1 MLACEAPGPC
11 QEALVGLGRGVH
23 EGCAPWL
30 QSGFTE
36 KGGVLV
42 SAPYLASL
50 LAVPWPGADP
60 AAPGK
65 RSDRSPQTCR
75 GTEKIVLGASLAG
88 LLEAS

>member
-1 MLACEAPGPC
+1 MLACEVPGPC

-23 EGCAPWL
+23 EACAPWP

-36 KGGVLV
+36 EGGVL
-42 SAPYLASL
+42 APYLASF

-65 RSDRSPQTCR
+65 RSGRSPQTCR
-75 GTEKIVLGASLAG
+75 GTEKIVPGALLAG